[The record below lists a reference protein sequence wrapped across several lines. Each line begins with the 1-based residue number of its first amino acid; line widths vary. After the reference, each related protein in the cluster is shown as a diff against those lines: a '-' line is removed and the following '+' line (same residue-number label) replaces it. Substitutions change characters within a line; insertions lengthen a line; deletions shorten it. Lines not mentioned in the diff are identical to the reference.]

1 MKALARDAA
10 RYFGVS
16 LLAFGID
23 YGLLIALHRGFSL
36 HYLAAATIAFT
47 TGLVVA
53 WTASAAFVFAGRRKL
68 SRSRELL
75 GFVITGLA
83 GLILT
88 QLLLLLLVDTVG
100 ASPEL
105 AKFPVAACVFI
116 FNFGSRRALLF
127 APVVV
132 A

>member
-1 MKALARDAA
+1 MNALLRDAT

-16 LLAFGID
+16 ILAFGID
-23 YGLLIALHRGFSL
+23 YGLLIALHRGLGL

-47 TGLVVA
+47 AGLVVA

-75 GFVITGLA
+75 GFVVTGFV
-83 GLILT
+83 GLMLT
-88 QLLLLLLVDTVG
+88 QLLLLLLVDQFG

-105 AKFPVAACVFI
+105 AKFPVAACVFA
-116 FNFGSRRALLF
+116 FNFVSRRALLF
-127 APVVV
+127 APV
-132 A
+132 AAT